1 MLFVM
6 VNERT
11 KPNRAK
17 RDEEHIATTDNTC
30 CKHRLGLEIYPKCQ
44 SKPQET
50 RRNVGDECIYQDL
63 VKTVHIFLIACH

>member
-17 RDEEHIATTDNTC
+17 RDEEHIATTYNAGG
-30 CKHRLGLEIYPKCQ
+30 KHRLSLKVYPKRQ